1 MYWPFLIL
9 CYVMKNKMNEIQKY
23 IIDGALALWVDAF
36 NKEREEAKGKN
47 KLSLFGEN
55 YADLMADDIR
65 KELNIQKGE

>member
-1 MYWPFLIL
+1 MYWLFLIL
-9 CYVMKNKMNEIQKY
+9 CYVMKNKINEIQKY

>member
-1 MYWPFLIL
+1 
-9 CYVMKNKMNEIQKY
+9 MKNKINEIQKY
-23 IIDGALALWVDAF
+23 IIDGALDLWVDAF

>member
-9 CYVMKNKMNEIQKY
+9 CYVMKNKINEIQKY

>member
-1 MYWPFLIL
+1 
-9 CYVMKNKMNEIQKY
+9 MKNKINEIQKY

-55 YADLMADDIR
+55 YAVLMADDFR
-65 KELNIQKGE
+65 KVLNIEIGV